1 MAFKLNNSPFKSLND
16 PGTKIGD
23 KIMSKVR
30 ERIANK
36 RDAKEA
42 EMNRLREIRDNRL
55 SNMSESTIYSQQR
68 KKYTYLDKKGE
79 EKTAHGYFDIG
90 YKPTPGEKGVET
102 VFQQYNPNASFEA
115 KKDAMKSRRKNS
127 KWIEMRKH
135 LADERK
141 YFKGKDWRG
150 ISGRKNAIKNIY
162 GYGKAMYDE
171 GEILGVC
178 DPKKGCS
185 AYK

>member
-1 MAFKLNNSPFKSLND
+1 MAFKLNNSPFKSLDD

-55 SNMSESTIYSQQR
+55 SNMSESTIYSQKR

-79 EKTAHGYFDIG
+79 EKTAHGYFDI
-90 YKPTPGEKGVET
+90 
-102 VFQQYNPNASFEA
+102 
-115 KKDAMKSRRKNS
+115 DRKS
-127 KWIEMRKH
+127 
-135 LADERK
+135 
-141 YFKGKDWRG
+141 
-150 ISGRKNAIKNIY
+150 
-162 GYGKAMYDE
+162 
-171 GEILGVC
+171 VV
-178 DPKKGCS
+178 
-185 AYK
+185 